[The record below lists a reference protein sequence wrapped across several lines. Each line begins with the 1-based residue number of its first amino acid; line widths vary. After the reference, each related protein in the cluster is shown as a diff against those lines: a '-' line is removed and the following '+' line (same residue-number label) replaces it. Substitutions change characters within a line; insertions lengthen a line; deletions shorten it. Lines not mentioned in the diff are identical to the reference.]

1 MPMPKRD
8 NSSVTIRLSNKM
20 LQAIEL
26 FSEQVHLSKS
36 VIVQLALSKYLEEKD
51 EFRNNP
57 KARELLKDTDFF
69 SRVDK

>member
-20 LQAIEL
+20 LRAVEL

-36 VIVQLALSKYLEEKD
+36 VIVQLALSKYLEEKA
-51 EFRNNP
+51 EFRENP